1 MFYSADSIYSNAWS
15 LWSSATAGTFGM
27 NHASPVWSILG
38 KTTGDDKNFDIY
50 MTNFN
55 EWTWA
60 DPSYVRSTDQSIMNL
75 GTFDSSYTDNM
86 SHITIKPTSIGSNL
100 IDVDEFGFGKTDTTA
115 QSAYYENLIND
126 DPVETGLYGHFANKT
141 SLALNFRG
149 LGLPTA

>member
-27 NHASPVWSILG
+27 NHASPVWNILG
-38 KTTGDDKNFDIY
+38 KVTGDDKNFDIY

-60 DPSYVRSTDQSIMNL
+60 DPSYVRSTDKSIMNL

-86 SHITIKPTSIGSNL
+86 SHITIKPSSIGSNL
-100 IDVDEFGFGKTDTTA
+100 ID
-115 QSAYYENLIND
+115 I
-126 DPVETGLYGHFANKT
+126 
-141 SLALNFRG
+141 
-149 LGLPTA
+149 